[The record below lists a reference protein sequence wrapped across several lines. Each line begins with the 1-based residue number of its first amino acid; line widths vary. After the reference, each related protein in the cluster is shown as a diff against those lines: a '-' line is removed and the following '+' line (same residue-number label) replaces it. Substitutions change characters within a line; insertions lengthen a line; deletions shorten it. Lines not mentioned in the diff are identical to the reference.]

1 MIDLNFLRRRSA
13 ARVSMSVVTTR
24 AAGLYLPVASPVQR
38 YRDQWRRGGVLP
50 YPEDLLR
57 GDERV
62 VVHKHPHWK
71 MLFLPV
77 VALLLIV
84 GLGSYAAALVDGA
97 SWQLY
102 GWIGL
107 AVLGGAGVLWFTV
120 TPLLRWR
127 TTHFVLTTR
136 RVLVR
141 EGILSR
147 SGIDIPI
154 NRINT
159 VQFRHSLIDRL
170 LGCGTLIIESASDEP
185 LEFDDIPQVEKV
197 HSLLYYEVN
206 PAPEPG

>member
-1 MIDLNFLRRRSA
+1 M
-13 ARVSMSVVTTR
+13 
-24 AAGLYLPVASPVQR
+24 
-38 YRDQWRRGGVLP
+38 P

-71 MLFLPV
+71 MLVLPV

-107 AVLGGAGVLWFTV
+107 AVLGGAGVVWFTV

-159 VQFRHSLIDRL
+159 VQFRHSLIDRV

-185 LEFDDIPQVEKV
+185 LEFDDIPQVETV

-206 PAPEPG
+206 PAPESG

>member
-1 MIDLNFLRRRSA
+1 
-13 ARVSMSVVTTR
+13 
-24 AAGLYLPVASPVQR
+24 
-38 YRDQWRRGGVLP
+38 LP
-50 YPEDLLR
+50 YPDDLLR

-71 MLFLPV
+71 MLVLPV
-77 VALLLIV
+77 LAFLIIV
-84 GLGSYAAALVDGA
+84 GLGSYAAGWVSGQ
-97 SWQLY
+97 SWRFY

-107 AVLGGAGVLWFTV
+107 AVLDGLGVLWLTV

-154 NRINT
+154 NRINS
-159 VQFRHSLIDRL
+159 VQFRHSFIDRI
-170 LGCGTLIIESASDEP
+170 LGCGTLIVESASDEP
-185 LEFDDIPQVEKV
+185 LEFDDIPQVERV

-206 PAPEPG
+206 PGPVPT